1 MNLNKVRLSRLV
13 VWGVLSYAACGC
25 SGSGRNGASQD
36 AAGAAGASD
45 DEPQGEA
52 DDEPQGG
59 ADDGGQSPGRA
70 LPRDPRWYNHPAP
83 QVDFDGLGGDCEC
96 DAGKPRVA
104 APLPW
109 PVPTP
114 SPEMAR

>member
-1 MNLNKVRLSRLV
+1 MNLSKVRLSRLV
-13 VWGVLSYAACGC
+13 VCGVLSYAACGC
-25 SGSGRNGASQD
+25 SGSGLNGGSQD
-36 AAGAAGASD
+36 AAGAAGAS
-45 DEPQGEA
+45 

-70 LPRDPRWYNHPAP
+70 LPGDARWFNHPAP

-104 APLPW
+104 APLPL
-109 PVPTP
+109 PVPAP